1 MFLEVQKIFDDKI
14 RDAFKKRPDLKKF
27 FLKHERKKLCIENL
41 CEQIKLAEFAVT
53 VKLDGEK
60 YRNMIEQ
67 VAVMFCRGAIGQK
80 ENEIASK
87 AEQRRREI
95 VPEAELLEFEAE
107 INEENA
113 KVHRGQIIG
122 QGWKPVA
129 ANKAATRAPTA
140 APKKIWIP

>member
-1 MFLEVQKIFDDKI
+1 MLLEVQKIFDDKI
-14 RDAFKKRPDLKKF
+14 RSAFKTRPDLKKF
-27 FLKHERKKLCIENL
+27 FLKHERKQLCLENL
-41 CEQIKLAEFAVT
+41 CGEIKLAEALLARKF
-53 VKLDGEK
+53 DGEK

-80 ENEIASK
+80 EKDIASR

-95 VPEAELLEFEAE
+95 APEAELLEFQAE

-129 ANKAATRAPTA
+129 VNKARDRVV
-140 APKKIWIP
+140 PKIIKP